1 MLKQS
6 KAENGNRKDFLG
18 AGLDDLSG

>member
-6 KAENGNRKDFLG
+6 KAEDGNRKDFLD
-18 AGLDDLSG
+18 AGVDDLSG